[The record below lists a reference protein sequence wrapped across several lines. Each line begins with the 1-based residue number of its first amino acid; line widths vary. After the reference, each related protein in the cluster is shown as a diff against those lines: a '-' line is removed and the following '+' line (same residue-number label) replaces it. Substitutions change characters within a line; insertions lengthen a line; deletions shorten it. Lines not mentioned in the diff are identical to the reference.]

1 MALRERL
8 NEDLKVAMRA
18 KDPVRLAV
26 IRGIKAA
33 VLSVETRAER
43 VTLEDDGILQVITKE
58 LKERQEALPE
68 FERAGRQ
75 DLVDKLRQEMAIVQ
89 EYLPAPLSSDEL
101 AKLVADAIDRSG
113 AAGPR
118 DLGKVMG
125 ILQPAI
131 RGRADGR
138 MVADLVKSQ
147 LQRG

>member
-33 VLSVETRAER
+33 VLSAETRAER
-43 VTLEDDGILQVITKE
+43 VTLEDEGILQVISKE

>member
-75 DLVDKLRQEMAIVQ
+75 DLVDKLRQEMALLR